1 MNSRF
6 LILLLFIIFSETI
19 AQYFL
24 RVNVDS
30 NNNLNLIIGMLFYCL
45 VGYIYF
51 LLLQNGKKLAIANS
65 FWNAGTGITVALT
78 GYLFFK
84 ETLDYIQI
92 IGLIL
97 TIIGITLLGQ

>member
-30 NNNLNLIIGMLFYCL
+30 NNNLNLII
-45 VGYIYF
+45 
-51 LLLQNGKKLAIANS
+51 
-65 FWNAGTGITVALT
+65 
-78 GYLFFK
+78 
-84 ETLDYIQI
+84 
-92 IGLIL
+92 
-97 TIIGITLLGQ
+97 